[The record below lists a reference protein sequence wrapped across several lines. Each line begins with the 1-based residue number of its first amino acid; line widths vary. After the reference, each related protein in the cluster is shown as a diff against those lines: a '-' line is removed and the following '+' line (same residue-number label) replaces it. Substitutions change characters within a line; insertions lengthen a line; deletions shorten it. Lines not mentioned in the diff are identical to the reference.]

1 MNPYQRAWRP
11 DEAQLEVIRRMDAG
25 GATRQQ
31 IADAIGTSRSK
42 LIKWWLRSFGSVN
55 EGLRQARYGKE
66 NMHKTCGIYFD
77 AVSLAGDLEEE
88 RKDDGK

>member
-11 DEAQLEVIRRMDAG
+11 DENQMEIIQRMDAAG
-25 GATRQQ
+25 STRQQ
-31 IADAIGTSRSK
+31 IADAIGISRSK
-42 LIKWWLRSFGSVN
+42 LVKWWLRSFGSEF

-77 AVSLAGDLEEE
+77 AVSLADCLEGE
-88 RKDDGK
+88 RNA

>member
-42 LIKWWLRSFGSVN
+42 LIKWWLRSYGSVN
-55 EGLRQARYGKE
+55 EGLREARYSKE

-77 AVSLAGDLEEE
+77 ATSLADCLKGE
-88 RKDDGK
+88 RNENG